1 MPGSPATRRPPGG
14 WPLALAVSELTVA
27 VRVADLPR
35 MSADLAIPDPDGD
48 GGRADALVAAWLATK
63 EKPAHPGLPT
73 LGPSGLTGSPGRR
86 RRIPGQ
92 LARAF
97 WLLRLKSR

>member
-1 MPGSPATRRPPGG
+1 
-14 WPLALAVSELTVA
+14 
-27 VRVADLPR
+27 

-73 LGPSGLTGSPGRR
+73 LGPSGLTGSPGTACDAY
-86 RRIPGQ
+86 
-92 LARAF
+92 LAS
-97 WLLRLKSR
+97 LRELSGCFG